1 MKDAVDTVEL
11 LPGDGGGTNWE
22 FALETAATLQP
33 DVVLLLTDGQPT
45 AHGDP
50 YSSVGV
56 VDDKTDPSAAVT
68 AAVLAADSMRASG
81 VRLVGLG
88 IGLTPNFIANLAEVT
103 GPTPD
108 DDYYETGSDAS
119 GLLSRLYDVA
129 SKSCGI
135 PVAALPQPVGGTIPV
150 AAIVGI
156 VVALA
161 LLAVLGGYLLSKRKS
176 AAVATTIKSS
186 KLPDPTIQ
194 RAYVPPRSLLQNT
207 PPERPP
213 NPPARTARH
222 LSTARLHPDDPPLAD
237 RGTQQD

>member
-1 MKDAVDTVEL
+1 MTHGNVRRS
-11 LPGDGGGTNWE
+11 GGTNWE

-50 YSSVGV
+50 YSSAGV
-56 VDDKTDPSAAVT
+56 VDDRTDPSAAVT
-68 AAVLAADSMRASG
+68 AAVLAADSMRVNG

-88 IGLTPNFIANLAEVT
+88 IGLTSNFISNLAEVT

-135 PVAALPQPVGGTIPV
+135 PVAALPQPEGGNVPV
-150 AAIVGI
+150 AAIVAGI
-156 VVALA
+156 VGLL
-161 LLAVLGGYLLSKRKS
+161 LLAVLGGYLLSRRKS
-176 AAVATTIKSS
+176 AAVATTMKSS
-186 KLPDPTIQ
+186 KLPDPTIK
-194 RAYVPPRSLLQNT
+194 RTYVPPRSLLQET
-207 PPERPP
+207 PLERPP
-213 NPPARTARH
+213 SPPVRTTRH
-222 LSTARLHPDDPPLAD
+222 LSKARLRPEDPPLED
-237 RGTQQD
+237 RSPQRD